1 MTSMNFLLSIPYRLN
16 RKTFLIR
23 LIIML
28 PQGHC
33 IPSCYSLYSLFF
45 DTGYFNSYSLKRSKE
60 FCDSEGIA
68 GLRTDS
74 SL

>member
-1 MTSMNFLLSIPYRLN
+1 MTSMNILISIPYRIN

-23 LIIML
+23 PIIML
-28 PQGHC
+28 PRDTAFLHTT
-33 IPSCYSLYSLFF
+33 LYTLSFF
-45 DTGYFNSYSLKRSKE
+45 DTGYFNSYALKRSKE

>member
-28 PQGHC
+28 PRDTAFLHDT
-33 IPSCYSLYSLFF
+33 LYTLCFF

-60 FCDSEGIA
+60 LCDSDDIA